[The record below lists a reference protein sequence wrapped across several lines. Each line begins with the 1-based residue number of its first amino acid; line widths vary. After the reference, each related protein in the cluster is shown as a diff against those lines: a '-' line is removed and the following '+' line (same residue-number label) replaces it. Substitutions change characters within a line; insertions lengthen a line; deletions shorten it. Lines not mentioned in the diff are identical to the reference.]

1 MTAVRSERYITTRRS
16 ILAAVAGGGLGALV
30 AACTATPRIAAG
42 SGEGGGGGAGE
53 TGRESTVGDGRARFT
68 DGAERFVLPAAPG
81 PVGADERNA
90 AVRNAK
96 RVA

>member
-30 AACTATPRIAAG
+30 AACTATPRAAAD
-42 SGEGGGGGAGE
+42 SGQGTAGDN
-53 TGRESTVGDGRARFT
+53 RNRFT
-68 DGAERFVLPAAPG
+68 DGAERVVLPAAPG
-81 PVGADERNA
+81 RVGADEGTA